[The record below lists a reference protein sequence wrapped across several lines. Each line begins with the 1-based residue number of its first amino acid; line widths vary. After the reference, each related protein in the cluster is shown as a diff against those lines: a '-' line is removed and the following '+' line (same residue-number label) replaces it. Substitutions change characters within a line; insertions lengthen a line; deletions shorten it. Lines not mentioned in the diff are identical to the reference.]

1 MKIYET
7 NRHFVS
13 KKCNAV
19 FTYNIVNILT
29 HKSVFFNWQ
38 RIVIVYMVWMMT
50 SFMTVTNIIQNILPV

>member
-1 MKIYET
+1 MSLNTHCSPCVNFDKKSDSTDMKIYET

-29 HKSVFFNWQ
+29 HKSVFFN
-38 RIVIVYMVWMMT
+38 
-50 SFMTVTNIIQNILPV
+50 